1 MAVNSFE
8 RLDDVIEAGLLPEGK
23 GTDLSDALEYVSI
36 VRIRHQAKQIESRE
50 TIDNNV
56 HPMHLTSFDR
66 RNLKE
71 AFQVVSSAQSFLKY
85 RYNSNIP
92 MK

>member
-1 MAVNSFE
+1 
-8 RLDDVIEAGLLPEGK
+8 
-23 GTDLSDALEYVSI
+23 
-36 VRIRHQAKQIESRE
+36 
-50 TIDNNV
+50 
-56 HPMHLTSFDR
+56 MHLTRFDR